1 MTDHAK
7 LKTEIAKVV
16 DCMIEIDACRDTINE
31 TLKSLKKEFGID
43 ATQLRRVAT
52 TVKNSTRVDE
62 ENKHDEFIEILDI
75 VQQKET

>member
-52 TVKNSTRVDE
+52 TIKNSTRLDE

-75 VQQKET
+75 VQQKEA

>member
-1 MTDHAK
+1 MTAHAK

-52 TVKNSTRVDE
+52 TIKNSNRVDE
-62 ENKHDEFIEILDI
+62 ANKHDEFIEILDI
-75 VQQKET
+75 VQQKEA

>member
-75 VQQKET
+75 VQQKEA

>member
-52 TVKNSTRVDE
+52 TIKNSTRVDE

-75 VQQKET
+75 VQQKEA

>member
-16 DCMIEIDACRDTINE
+16 DCMIEIDACRDTIIE

-52 TVKNSTRVDE
+52 TIKNSNRVDE

-75 VQQKET
+75 VQQKEA

>member
-43 ATQLRRVAT
+43 ATALRRVAT
-52 TVKNSTRVDE
+52 TIKNSNRVDE

-75 VQQKET
+75 VQQKEA

>member
-52 TVKNSTRVDE
+52 TIKNSNRVDE

-75 VQQKET
+75 VQQKEA

>member
-52 TVKNSTRVDE
+52 TIKNSNRVDE

-75 VQQKET
+75 VQQKEG

>member
-43 ATQLRRVAT
+43 ATQLRRVET
-52 TVKNSTRVDE
+52 TIKNSTRVDE

-75 VQQKET
+75 VQQKEA

>member
-31 TLKSLKKEFGID
+31 TLKSLK
-43 ATQLRRVAT
+43 
-52 TVKNSTRVDE
+52 
-62 ENKHDEFIEILDI
+62 
-75 VQQKET
+75 

>member
-16 DCMIEIDACRDTINE
+16 DCMIEIDACRDTIIE

-52 TVKNSTRVDE
+52 TIKNSTRVDE

-75 VQQKET
+75 VQQKEA

>member
-52 TVKNSTRVDE
+52 TIKNSNRVVE
-62 ENKHDEFIEILDI
+62 
-75 VQQKET
+75 